1 MSTPK
6 RRQLNNNRFI
16 SDEFLCENSNE
27 DDFVK
32 NDDDGGEE
40 DHLEMEKEVS
50 NTEEDGLNPSE
61 FKELSDISDDDV
73 SLAKIYFAKDKY

>member
-1 MSTPK
+1 MKMTLSK
-6 RRQLNNNRFI
+6 MMMMI
-16 SDEFLCENSNE
+16 
-27 DDFVK
+27 VK
-32 NDDDGGEE
+32 KIIYN
-40 DHLEMEKEVS
+40 LKMEKEVS